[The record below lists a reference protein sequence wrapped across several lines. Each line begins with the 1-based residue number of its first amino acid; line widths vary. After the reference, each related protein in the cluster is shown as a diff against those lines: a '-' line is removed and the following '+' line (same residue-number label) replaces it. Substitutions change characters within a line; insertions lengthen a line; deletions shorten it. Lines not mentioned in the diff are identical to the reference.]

1 MAFTRFHDDPC
12 RIKKRLQ
19 ESTDQGRY
27 ILDVPGNGSTP
38 YYIDD
43 PHLRLQKWGGN
54 LMTDSINIENDL
66 KGLTRSINQDCL
78 LKNNYKM
85 HAANTSTVQYP
96 NIGTITDQ
104 SRATH
109 PAWMSRDLEQ
119 VNWYILPLNPQE
131 NTCMQFQNN
140 LNTRIIEKDQYIANY
155 PCIEQNKNIDNPNRL
170 PDFNNMNIFTSK
182 F

>member
-27 ILDVPGNGSTP
+27 MMNVPGNGEKP

-43 PHLRLQKWGGN
+43 PYFRLQKWGGN
-54 LMTDSINIENDL
+54 LMTNTINIENDL
-66 KGLTRSINQDCL
+66 RGLTRQINKDCL
-78 LKNNYKM
+78 TKNDYKTHKAKTGSVNYP
-85 HAANTSTVQYP
+85 T
-96 NIGTITDQ
+96 IGTITDQ

-119 VNWYILPLNPQE
+119 VNWSILPLDPQE
-131 NTCMQFQNN
+131 NTCFPFENN
-140 LNTRIIEKDQYIANY
+140 LSSRIIEKDNYVASY
-155 PCIEQNKNIDNPNRL
+155 PCIDGTNNYINNQDRI
-170 PDFNNMNIFTSK
+170 NNMNIYTEK